1 MAPSPVL
8 YICLQSAPGAGPA
21 ALKDGIAGL
30 EMTPQNG
37 EFAVT
42 EISGAQKQQVLLRA
56 VARAWEQVGR
66 IQVLGADASLTVP
79 RGLFP

>member
-1 MAPSPVL
+1 
-8 YICLQSAPGAGPA
+8 
-21 ALKDGIAGL
+21 
-30 EMTPQNG
+30 MTPQNG

-56 VARAWEQVGR
+56 VACAWEQVGR
-66 IQVLGADASLTVP
+66 VQVLGADASLTVP